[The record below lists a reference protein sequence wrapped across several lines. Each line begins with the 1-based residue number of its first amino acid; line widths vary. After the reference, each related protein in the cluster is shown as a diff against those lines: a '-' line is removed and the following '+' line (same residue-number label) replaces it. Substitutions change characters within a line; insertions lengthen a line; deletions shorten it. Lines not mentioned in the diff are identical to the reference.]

1 MLEYF
6 NNWNAGIIQRIKGYF
21 CNDMRYI
28 NLRFTYL
35 LTYLFKCNTLC
46 PSKKFLL
53 NYSYLFWGYFLLGH
67 SEK

>member
-35 LTYLFKCNTLC
+35 LTYLFNALTTCPKLLATPRPCNDSIHVTAR
-46 PSKKFLL
+46 
-53 NYSYLFWGYFLLGH
+53 
-67 SEK
+67 